1 VWEGGLSSYAT
12 SLVEQYRRVASY
24 ADKIRK
30 GAKPSDMP
38 VEHPTAFELVINPA
52 NALGLTIP
60 PALLQ
65 RATRSSSNCSA
76 GLAGRCS
83 CGWTREA
90 ISEWAAR
97 SIRKLHP
104 QMGPA
109 GRAHVTRVEG
119 PGTLSVDRS
128 SP

>member
-1 VWEGGLSSYAT
+1 
-12 SLVEQYRRVASY
+12 
-24 ADKIRK
+24 
-30 GAKPSDMP
+30 MP

-52 NALGLTIP
+52 NAPGLTIP

-76 GLAGRCS
+76 GLAGRLLVRLDPR
-83 CGWTREA
+83 GHIGVGRQVDQEA
-90 ISEWAAR
+90 PSAD
-97 SIRKLHP
+97 
-104 QMGPA
+104 GPA